1 MTEELFRGDAYLST
15 CEAMVLRA
23 GPEGIVL
30 DRTVFYPEGGGQPGD
45 TGTLALSG
53 GGTTAI
59 ADTRKDR
66 ASGEHRHI
74 PAESAALPAPGDTV
88 TCAIDWDRRYRHM
101 RVHTA
106 MHLMC
111 AVIDGAVT
119 GGQVGDGKGRL
130 DFDLPDTALDKAAIG
145 AALNSLIEADLPVG
159 AEWISDDELAARPE
173 SGAHPLGQAPDGRRL
188 GPPAADR
195 RRREYRRSPALR
207 RHPCRAHR
215 RDRPGR
221 HRQDRKQ
228 GPPQQ
233 TGEPAAGGV
242 GRATTRAPG

>member
-1 MTEELFRGDAYLST
+1 MTEELFRGDAYLRT
-15 CEAMVLRA
+15 CEATVLRA

-45 TGTLALSG
+45 TGTLALPG
-53 GGTTAI
+53 GGTVTI

-74 PAESAALPAPGDTV
+74 PEEGAALPAAGDRV

-145 AALNSLIEADLPVG
+145 AALNDLIAADLPVG
-159 AEWISDDELAARPE
+159 AEWIADEELAARPDLVRTL
-173 SGAHPLGQAPDGRRL
+173 SVKPPMGAGSVRLLRIGDVANTVDLQPCGGTHVARTGDIGPVAIGKIENKGRRN
-188 GPPAADR
+188 R
-195 RRREYRRSPALR
+195 RVNLR
-207 RHPCRAHR
+207 LA
-215 RDRPGR
+215 
-221 HRQDRKQ
+221 
-228 GPPQQ
+228 
-233 TGEPAAGGV
+233 E
-242 GRATTRAPG
+242 

>member
-1 MTEELFRGDAYLST
+1 MTEELFRRDAYLNT
-15 CEAMVLRA
+15 CEATVLSA

-45 TGTLALSG
+45 TGALALPG
-53 GGTTAI
+53 GGAVAI

-74 PAESAALPAPGDTV
+74 PAEGAALPAAGGTV

-111 AVIDGAVT
+111 AVIEGDVT

-130 DFDLPDTALDKAAIG
+130 DFDLPDTSLDKAAIG
-145 AALNSLIEADLPVG
+145 AALNALIAADLPVG
-159 AEWISDDELAARPE
+159 AEWIADAELAARPDLVRTL
-173 SGAHPLGQAPDGRRL
+173 SVKPPVGAGTVRLLRIGDAANTVDLQPCGGTHVARTGEIGPVAIGKIENKGRRN
-188 GPPAADR
+188 R
-195 RRREYRRSPALR
+195 RVNLR
-207 RHPCRAHR
+207 LA
-215 RDRPGR
+215 
-221 HRQDRKQ
+221 
-228 GPPQQ
+228 
-233 TGEPAAGGV
+233 E
-242 GRATTRAPG
+242 

>member
-1 MTEELFRGDAYLST
+1 MTEELFRSDAYLRS
-15 CEAMVLRA
+15 CEATVLRA

-45 TGTLALSG
+45 TGTLALPG
-53 GGTTAI
+53 GEAVAI

-74 PAESAALPAPGDTV
+74 PAEGAALPTAGDRV
-88 TCAIDWDRRYRHM
+88 TCAVDWDRRYRHM

-145 AALNSLIEADLPVG
+145 AALNALIGADLPVG
-159 AEWISDDELAARPE
+159 AEWIADEELAARPDLVRTL
-173 SGAHPLGQAPDGRRL
+173 SVKPPMGAGSVRLLRIGDAANTVDLQPCGGTHVARTGEIGPVAIGKVENKGRRN
-188 GPPAADR
+188 R
-195 RRREYRRSPALR
+195 RVNLR
-207 RHPCRAHR
+207 LA
-215 RDRPGR
+215 
-221 HRQDRKQ
+221 
-228 GPPQQ
+228 
-233 TGEPAAGGV
+233 E
-242 GRATTRAPG
+242 

>member
-1 MTEELFRGDAYLST
+1 MTEELFRGDAYLKT
-15 CEAMVLRA
+15 CEATVLRA

-45 TGTLALSG
+45 TGTLALP
-53 GGTTAI
+53 GGTVAI

-74 PAESAALPAPGDTV
+74 PGEGAALPAAGDRV

-145 AALNSLIEADLPVG
+145 AALNALIAADLPVG
-159 AEWISDDELAARPE
+159 AEWIADEELAARPDLVRTL
-173 SGAHPLGQAPDGRRL
+173 SVKPPIGAGSVRLLRIGDAANTVDLQPCGGTHVARTGEIGPVAIGKIENKGRRN
-188 GPPAADR
+188 R
-195 RRREYRRSPALR
+195 RVNLR
-207 RHPCRAHR
+207 LA
-215 RDRPGR
+215 
-221 HRQDRKQ
+221 
-228 GPPQQ
+228 
-233 TGEPAAGGV
+233 E
-242 GRATTRAPG
+242 

>member
-1 MTEELFRGDAYLST
+1 MTEELFRGDAYLKT
-15 CEAMVLRA
+15 CEATVLRA

-45 TGTLALSG
+45 TGTLALP
-53 GGTTAI
+53 GGTVAI

-74 PAESAALPAPGDTV
+74 PREGAALPAAGDRV

-145 AALNSLIEADLPVG
+145 AALNALIAADLPVG
-159 AEWISDDELAARPE
+159 AEWIADEELAARPDLVRTL
-173 SGAHPLGQAPDGRRL
+173 SVKPPIGAGSVRLLRIGDAANTVDLQPCGGTHVARTGEIGPVAIGKIENKGRRN
-188 GPPAADR
+188 R
-195 RRREYRRSPALR
+195 RVNLR
-207 RHPCRAHR
+207 LA
-215 RDRPGR
+215 
-221 HRQDRKQ
+221 
-228 GPPQQ
+228 
-233 TGEPAAGGV
+233 E
-242 GRATTRAPG
+242 

>member
-1 MTEELFRGDAYLST
+1 MTEELFRGDAYLRSR
-15 CEAMVLRA
+15 EATVLRA

-45 TGTLALSG
+45 SGTLARPG
-53 GGTTAI
+53 GGETVI

-66 ASGEHRHI
+66 ASGEHLHI
-74 PAESAALPAPGDTV
+74 PADGAALPAAGDRV

-130 DFDLPDTALDKAAIG
+130 DFDLPDTAVDKAAIG
-145 AALNSLIEADLPVG
+145 AALNDLIAADLPVG
-159 AEWISDDELAARPE
+159 AEWIADSELVARPDLVRTL
-173 SGAHPLGQAPDGRRL
+173 SVKPPTGAGTVRLLRIGDAANTVDLQPCGGTHVARTGEIGPVAIGKIENKGRRN
-188 GPPAADR
+188 R
-195 RRREYRRSPALR
+195 RVNLR
-207 RHPCRAHR
+207 LA
-215 RDRPGR
+215 
-221 HRQDRKQ
+221 
-228 GPPQQ
+228 
-233 TGEPAAGGV
+233 E
-242 GRATTRAPG
+242 

>member
-1 MTEELFRGDAYLST
+1 MTEELFRGDAYLKNCT
-15 CEAMVLRA
+15 ATILRA

-45 TGTLALSG
+45 TGMLTLPG
-53 GGTTAI
+53 GGETAI

-66 ASGEHRHI
+66 ESGEHRHI
-74 PAESAALPAPGDTV
+74 PAEGAALPAPGDTV
-88 TCAIDWDRRYRHM
+88 TCAIDWERRHRHM

-145 AALNSLIEADLPVG
+145 AALNDLIAADLPVG
-159 AEWISDDELAARPE
+159 AEWISDGELAARPDLVRTL
-173 SGAHPLGQAPDGRRL
+173 SVKPPMGAGSVRLLRIGDAANTVDLQPCGGTHVARTGEIGPVAIGKIENKGRRN
-188 GPPAADR
+188 R
-195 RRREYRRSPALR
+195 RVNLR
-207 RHPCRAHR
+207 LA
-215 RDRPGR
+215 
-221 HRQDRKQ
+221 
-228 GPPQQ
+228 
-233 TGEPAAGGV
+233 E
-242 GRATTRAPG
+242 